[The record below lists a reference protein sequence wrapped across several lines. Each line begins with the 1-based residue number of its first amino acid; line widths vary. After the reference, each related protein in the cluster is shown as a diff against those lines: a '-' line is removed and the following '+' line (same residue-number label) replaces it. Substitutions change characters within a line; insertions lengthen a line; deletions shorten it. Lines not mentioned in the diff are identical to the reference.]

1 MHSLDDLPRWDR
13 RYLTNSGMLIEQVEH
28 IPGDIHCWLE
38 VERQLLELLSYRSW
52 HLYFNDV
59 KRYLVEAKV
68 VPTKSGSVFGTGCKE
83 F

>member
-1 MHSLDDLPRWDR
+1 
-13 RYLTNSGMLIEQVEH
+13 MLIKQGEH
-28 IPGDIHCWLE
+28 IPGDIHRRLE
-38 VERQLLELLSYRSW
+38 VERQLLELLSYHSW

-68 VPTKSGSVFGTGCKE
+68 VPTKPGSVFGTGRKE